1 MIKLKSLIRERG
13 WSPDKTSMWMS
24 GPPPG
29 KAAGHSVFSAVSRI
43 ESKMTKERDQ
53 QIAALNKKFNALVKK
68 ELKGHEKDG
77 VKIVDA
83 RWNGDAIEVKL
94 SGGRGSI

>member
-1 MIKLKSLIRERG
+1 MIKLKKLLTERG

-29 KAAGHSVFSAVSRI
+29 KAAGHSVFSAVARI
-43 ESKMTKERDQ
+43 ESKMAKERAR
-53 QIAALNKKFNALVKK
+53 QIAVIDKKIDAQVKK
-68 ELKGHEKDG
+68 ELKGHESGG

-83 RWNGDAIEVKL
+83 RWRSEGIEVKL
-94 SGGRGSI
+94 SGGKGSI